1 MSIISESK
9 TKLSF
14 FGYLKR
20 LLLLILSFE
29 VVVTSIMIYFVKI
42 AFNDTRELLKRF

>member
-20 LLLLILSFE
+20 LLLILSFE

-42 AFNDTRELLKRF
+42 AFNDTRELLKSF